1 MISSPIARGNGAY
14 IVHKNIE
21 QAIKDYQVKS
31 YHSYRTLFP
40 PSLWPLVGKIQ
51 PDIIHTTPDYASFHN
66 RKNVPL
72 VLTFHGYVLDAA
84 FHKHCST
91 LQKIHYKTDLRWF
104 TKKAVKAANVVTAV
118 SQFTANLVQ
127 SDLGT
132 KQSIEVIYNGI
143 DEQKFKPIRKSK
155 KAEFR
160 VLYSGNL
167 SKLKGVNLLPMIADK
182 LNSNIKILYTSG
194 LRRRMSLAYHPR
206 MENIGHIAH
215 KDMAEVYQSVDLLVS
230 PTIREGFGL
239 GIVEAMACGLPI
251 VATDSSSIPELVSH
265 NEGGYL
271 CDLGKIEQFA
281 DRINE
286 LAESPVLCESMGEYN
301 RNKVEK
307 QFTSDRMIN
316 EYKALFER
324 VLTTWSR

>member
-1 MISSPIARGNGAY
+1 
-14 IVHKNIE
+14 
-21 QAIKDYQVKS
+21 
-31 YHSYRTLFP
+31 
-40 PSLWPLVGKIQ
+40 
-51 PDIIHTTPDYASFHN
+51 
-66 RKNVPL
+66 
-72 VLTFHGYVLDAA
+72 
-84 FHKHCST
+84 
-91 LQKIHYKTDLRWF
+91 
-104 TKKAVKAANVVTAV
+104 
-118 SQFTANLVQ
+118 
-127 SDLGT
+127 
-132 KQSIEVIYNGI
+132 
-143 DEQKFKPIRKSK
+143 
-155 KAEFR
+155 
-160 VLYSGNL
+160 
-167 SKLKGVNLLPMIADK
+167 
-182 LNSNIKILYTSG
+182 
-194 LRRRMSLAYHPR
+194 MSLAYHPR